1 MLEKM
6 RRRSR
11 DGPEKFWG
19 MNISRRENVD
29 FTITE
34 GNSGEEVIFR
44 LHVLENGHFNGE
56 FRPRGALKSVLCVEL
71 LLEAR
76 AEADLKIFYSARKN
90 FTFRCRTLQRHCGNH
105 SRSNVEV
112 KCVCAVRARVDYCGK
127 IEVPESLTGVKV
139 VQKNANLVLSEGVC
153 VHAEP
158 AMEIHSKDAE
168 CFHGAAIGE
177 IEPEI
182 LQYFLLRGVKKSLAR
197 DLFIAGFLT

>member
-1 MLEKM
+1 M
-6 RRRSR
+6 SR

-19 MNISRRENVD
+19 MHIFRQENVD
-29 FTITE
+29 SAVE
-34 GNSGEEVIFR
+34 KGDSGKEIIFR
-44 LHVLENGHFNGE
+44 FHVLENGRFSGE
-56 FRPRGALKSVLCVEL
+56 FRPKGVLKCAIEVEL
-71 LLEAR
+71 LLGER

-90 FTFRCRTLQRHCGNH
+90 FTFRCRTLQRHCGNY

-112 KCVCAVRARVDYCGK
+112 KCVCADRAGVNYSGK
-127 IEVPESLTGVKV
+127 IEVPEPLIGVKT

-153 VHAEP
+153 IHTEP
-158 AMEIHSKDAE
+158 AMEIHSKDTE
-168 CFHGAAIGE
+168 CFHGAAIGA